1 MNKNLTSELA
11 ALLLQ
16 KKEIEVRE
24 KVLKDLIK
32 EEMETS
38 NIPKYEDDC
47 LKTTYVAESSSMT
60 FDTKQFQKENPEAY
74 KMFLKP
80 TNKSAYLKVSI
91 L

>member
-1 MNKNLTSELA
+1 MNKNLTSELS

-16 KKEIEVRE
+16 KKEIEIRE

-32 EEMETS
+32 EEMENS

-47 LKTTYVAESSSMT
+47 LKITYVAATQSMS

-74 KMFLKP
+74 KLFLKP
-80 TNKSAYLKVSI
+80 TNKAAYLKVSI
-91 L
+91 V